1 VLDHHGEELLR
12 VVGFRDDDA
21 AAATEPAFVLDG
33 AVPVTALET
42 MVEALQV
49 IHDHAYGTGG
59 TVRQVKP

>member
-1 VLDHHGEELLR
+1 M
-12 VVGFRDDDA
+12 GFRDDDA